1 MSPRINPRAVAAVVV
16 AGVVVFFELRMAAA
30 QVQAQTQPQRSGLE
44 FMSSATQALQKDDSL
59 NPGMLWVGIGED
71 QWRAAAGTTQ
81 RSCAGCHGDAR
92 QSMRGVAARYPAF
105 DAALGR
111 PLSLA
116 MRINQCRSQRQGAAA
131 LAAQSEPLLA
141 LETYVAH
148 QSRGMPIAPPVDER
162 LTADRALGRRL
173 FTQRM
178 GQLELSCA
186 QCHDEHAGARLGG
199 SVIPQ
204 GHATGYPI
212 YRLEWQGMGSLPR
225 RLRACMTGVRAEP
238 FAADAREWVALELFL
253 AQRAA
258 GMAVETP
265 GVRP

>member
-16 AGVVVFFELRMAAA
+16 AGVVVFFEMRMAAA

-116 MRINQCRSQRQGAAA
+116 MRINQCRSQRRAPQRWPRKA
-131 LAAQSEPLLA
+131 SPCWRWKP
-141 LETYVAH
+141 T
-148 QSRGMPIAPPVDER
+148 SRI
-162 LTADRALGRRL
+162 
-173 FTQRM
+173 
-178 GQLELSCA
+178 S
-186 QCHDEHAGARLGG
+186 
-199 SVIPQ
+199 
-204 GHATGYPI
+204 
-212 YRLEWQGMGSLPR
+212 
-225 RLRACMTGVRAEP
+225 
-238 FAADAREWVALELFL
+238 
-253 AQRAA
+253 RAA
-258 GMAVETP
+258 CP
-265 GVRP
+265 SRRPWTSA